1 MDIPEPDDLALWQ
14 QALADVKPLRAA
26 ERLSPQPAPITG
38 ARQFAEDEARVM
50 PEAMEQFI
58 EPDELEAGDETE
70 FRADGVSRSQIRKLR
85 RGQYAIQA
93 TADLHGLTRPEAAAA
108 VRDLLEQADIR
119 GWRCI
124 KIIHGKGLRSPNG
137 RPVLKSRVETAL
149 RRNDRVLAFAT
160 APPWS
165 GGHGAL
171 LVLLR
176 IR

>member
-1 MDIPEPDDLALWQ
+1 MHLRLSVALLFFAAMVDAALWQ

-85 RGQYAIQA
+85 RGQYAIQEVNSNA
-93 TADLHGLTRPEAAAA
+93 
-108 VRDLLEQADIR
+108 
-119 GWRCI
+119 
-124 KIIHGKGLRSPNG
+124 
-137 RPVLKSRVETAL
+137 
-149 RRNDRVLAFAT
+149 
-160 APPWS
+160 
-165 GGHGAL
+165 
-171 LVLLR
+171 
-176 IR
+176 